1 MKIKLIWDFKGSN
14 ELKVAVHYTKHITEF
29 MEEKNIPF
37 FEMGETS
44 LSEFHQI
51 AYVVIK
57 KEDVIA
63 VRDALKPHRA
73 FILE

>member
-14 ELKVAVHYTKHITEF
+14 DLQVAVHYTKHITEF
-29 MEEKNIPF
+29 LQEKNILF

-51 AYVVIK
+51 AYVVIT
-57 KEDVIA
+57 KEDVNT

-73 FILE
+73 FVL

>member
-14 ELKVAVHYTKHITEF
+14 DLQVAVHYTKHINEF

-37 FEMGETS
+37 FEMGEAS
-44 LSEFHQI
+44 LSEFHQV

-57 KEDVIA
+57 KEDVNT
-63 VRDALKPHRA
+63 VRDALLPHRA
-73 FILE
+73 FVL

>member
-14 ELKVAVHYTKHITEF
+14 DLQVAVHYTKHITEF
-29 MEEKNIPF
+29 LQEKNILF

-51 AYVVIK
+51 AYVVIR
-57 KEDVIA
+57 KEDVNT
-63 VRDALKPHRA
+63 VRDVLKPHRA
-73 FILE
+73 FVL

>member
-14 ELKVAVHYTKHITEF
+14 DLQVAVHYTKHITEF
-29 MEEKNIPF
+29 LHEKNILF

-44 LSEFHQI
+44 LGEFHQI
-51 AYVVIK
+51 AYVVIE
-57 KEDVIA
+57 KEDVNT

-73 FILE
+73 FVL

>member
-1 MKIKLIWDFKGSN
+1 M
-14 ELKVAVHYTKHITEF
+14 AVHYTKHITEF
-29 MEEKNIPF
+29 MKEKNIPF
-37 FEMGETS
+37 FDLGENS

-57 KEDVIA
+57 KEDVNA

-73 FILE
+73 FAL

>member
-1 MKIKLIWDFKGSN
+1 MMKIKLVWDFKGSN
-14 ELKVAVHYTKHITEF
+14 DLQVAVHYTIHITEF

-37 FEMGETS
+37 FEIGEIT
-44 LSEFHQI
+44 LSEYHQI

-57 KEDVIA
+57 KEDVNT

-73 FILE
+73 FAL

>member
-1 MKIKLIWDFKGSN
+1 MMKIKLIWDFKGSN
-14 ELKVAVHYTKHITEF
+14 DLQVAVHYTKHITEF

-37 FEMGETS
+37 FDVGENS

-51 AYVVIK
+51 VYLVIK
-57 KEDVIA
+57 KEDVNT

-73 FILE
+73 FVL

>member
-14 ELKVAVHYTKHITEF
+14 DLQVAIIILSTLLNSSKKKHS
-29 MEEKNIPF
+29 F

-57 KEDVIA
+57 K
-63 VRDALKPHRA
+63 RM
-73 FILE
+73 

>member
-1 MKIKLIWDFKGSN
+1 MMKIKLVWDFKGSN
-14 ELKVAVHYTKHITEF
+14 DLQVAVHYTKHITEF
-29 MEEKNIPF
+29 MEEKNISF
-37 FEMGETS
+37 FDVGENS

-57 KEDVIA
+57 KEDVNT

-73 FILE
+73 FAL

>member
-1 MKIKLIWDFKGSN
+1 MIKIKLVWDFKGSN
-14 ELKVAVHYTKHITEF
+14 DLKVAVHYTKHITEF

-37 FEMGETS
+37 FDVGENS

-57 KEDVIA
+57 KEDVTT

-73 FILE
+73 FSL